1 MYGIVAFWV
10 FMASL
15 FVRHEIIPV
24 LFATPAR
31 GYAGV
36 RAYAQTHAGY
46 RMGVTTAGGVRV
58 GSARTTYD
66 LRDDGDCEISSEAIL
81 NFAALVD
88 LPWQSKGGQAPRWS
102 KLELRSYITV
112 GPDNALKTFRIL
124 CDTGAL
130 RARAARTVA
139 GEELKI
145 SISMGGVKSDLSV
158 PVTKGDVVSSGIMA
172 LGALPNLRV
181 GQTWSIRMLSIP
193 AFQFTNAYVTVTKKT
208 TITLRGHRYRVFEVE
223 TRHNLGKVTT
233 WVDDAGNVLREQVFN
248 LVFTREPLPHEMS
261 GRPGEAITSQPARA
275 SDRRK

>member
-1 MYGIVAFWV
+1 MYGIIAFWV
-10 FMASL
+10 FMATL

-24 LFATPAR
+24 IFARPGR
-31 GYAGV
+31 GYTDV

-46 RMGVTTAGGVRV
+46 RMGVTTASGVRV
-58 GSARTTYD
+58 GSARTAYD
-66 LRDDGDCEISSEAIL
+66 LREDGDCERSSEAIL
-81 NFAALVD
+81 DFGALVNQ
-88 LPWQSKGGQAPRWS
+88 PWPSKGGAAPRWS
-102 KLELRSYITV
+102 KLELRSYITI

-124 CDTGAL
+124 CDTGVL
-130 RARAARTVA
+130 RARAAGTVE

-145 SISMGGVKSDLSV
+145 TVSMGGVKNDISV

-193 AFQFTNAYVTVTKKT
+193 AFQFTNAYVTVTKET

-233 WVDDAGNVLREQVFN
+233 WVDDSGNVLREQVFN

-261 GRPGEAITSQPARA
+261 GRPGETITTQPG
-275 SDRRK
+275 RRK